1 MESEGSDSSNNKIEG
16 KYSTKM
22 MKKAV
27 NTAIEK
33 FGKGLGRWETVDD
46 VTNLEPIAS
55 STPRERDYNEERILP
70 GPSDAQLKRI
80 HERIGYTQGETSNDS
95 FESSSED
102 FHRNRNRID
111 DFDDID
117 NRKKIDLT
125 LIMEIILDGTIQI
138 EDMKKTAIDHNSGII
153 LIDCKQA
160 HQMV

>member
-95 FESSSED
+95 FESSSEEV
-102 FHRNRNRID
+102 HRNRHRID
-111 DFDDID
+111 DF
-117 NRKKIDLT
+117 N
-125 LIMEIILDGTIQI
+125 EIGVITHDSRSQFIVNMVMCRLPSSEIYLLLPYYL
-138 EDMKKTAIDHNSGII
+138 MCFCDH
-153 LIDCKQA
+153 K
-160 HQMV
+160 